1 MKGRLE
7 GKVALITGGASGMGE
22 AEARLFA
29 REGAAVVVADL
40 QAEKAE
46 TVVGDV
52 QAAGGRAAYVQLD
65 VRDFDQWKAAVSDT
79 EDQFGRLDILCNN
92 AGTNTRGRS
101 YEDQTIEEYKNI
113 LDVNLNGTYL
123 GCRAV
128 GDAMRRAGSGAILN
142 TGSMASLKHG
152 GSATGYTVS
161 KTGVLAVTKNTA
173 MAYAK
178 DAIRCNVIC
187 PGHVDTPFIREDAP
201 HSHNDWSTSADN
213 PENYGR
219 RLAQVPLGRLLTAE
233 DIAKTALFLCSDD
246 AAMITGAVI
255 AVDGGTSL
263 L

>member
-1 MKGRLE
+1 
-7 GKVALITGGASGMGE
+7 
-22 AEARLFA
+22 
-29 REGAAVVVADL
+29 
-40 QAEKAE
+40 
-46 TVVGDV
+46 
-52 QAAGGRAAYVQLD
+52 
-65 VRDFDQWKAAVSDT
+65 
-79 EDQFGRLDILCNN
+79 
-92 AGTNTRGRS
+92 
-101 YEDQTIEEYKNI
+101 
-113 LDVNLNGTYL
+113 
-123 GCRAV
+123 
-128 GDAMRRAGSGAILN
+128 MRRAGGGAILN